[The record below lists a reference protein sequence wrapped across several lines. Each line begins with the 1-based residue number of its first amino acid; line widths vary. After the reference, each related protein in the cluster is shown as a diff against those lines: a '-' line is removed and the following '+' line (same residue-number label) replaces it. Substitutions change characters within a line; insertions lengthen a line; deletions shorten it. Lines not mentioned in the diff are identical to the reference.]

1 MLTLDPH
8 EQTWLDNYREALRE
22 QHPDAVR
29 RMVVY
34 GSKARGDAREDSDL
48 DILLLVADE
57 AADLQQRLRRIGY
70 LLAAAT
76 PIAPSIMAYTERA
89 WEAQKNRGFP
99 FQLAVERDAVSVL

>member
-1 MLTLDPH
+1 MLTLDPD
-8 EQTWLDNYREALRE
+8 EQTWLDDYRKVFALRE

-57 AADLQQRLRRIGY
+57 AEDLQRRLRRTTLMQVRLPPRRGHADRA
-70 LLAAAT
+70 LDHGVHGRKVGDTEEPRL
-76 PIAPSIMAYTERA
+76 PIPTR
-89 WEAQKNRGFP
+89 R
-99 FQLAVERDAVSVL
+99 

>member
-1 MLTLDPH
+1 MLTLDPD
-8 EQTWLDNYREALRE
+8 EQTWLDDYRKALRE

-57 AADLQQRLRRIGY
+57 AADLQRRLRRIGY
-70 LLAAAT
+70 HLAAAT
-76 PIAPSIMAYTERA
+76 PIAPSIMAYTEGA
-89 WEAQKNRGFP
+89 WETQKNRGFP